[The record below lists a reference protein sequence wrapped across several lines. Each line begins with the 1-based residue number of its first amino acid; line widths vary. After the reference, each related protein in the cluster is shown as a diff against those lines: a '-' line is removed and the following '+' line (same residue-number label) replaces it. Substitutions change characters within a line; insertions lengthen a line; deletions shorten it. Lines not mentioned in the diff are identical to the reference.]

1 MGYAS
6 QQGRARVSLRSPRAA
21 GQCDRCGFLYSH
33 SDLRWQFD
41 YAGAGLINKRML
53 VCRRCEDLPQNQL
66 RSFVI
71 PADPVPIQNPRVP
84 NYAEAA
90 SNTRVTS
97 GQNTIDPTTGIPVQ
111 GGNVRITEDDDIRVT
126 QQTGEPPG
134 GRNQLPGTDPNVPGP
149 TNVPPD
155 NNSIPN
161 TGPLQP
167 PYPPYLPVLT
177 TGGLLLEG
185 TLSDFF
191 VVENGSG
198 YLIQE

>member
-6 QQGRARVSLRSPRAA
+6 QQGRARVSSRSPRAA
-21 GQCDRCGFLYSH
+21 GQCDRCSFIYNH

-161 TGPLQP
+161 TGPL
-167 PYPPYLPVLT
+167 
-177 TGGLLLEG
+177 
-185 TLSDFF
+185 
-191 VVENGSG
+191 
-198 YLIQE
+198 

>member
-6 QQGRARVSLRSPRAA
+6 QQGRARVSARSPRAA
-21 GQCDRCGFLYSH
+21 GQCDRCGFVYNH

-66 RSFVI
+66 RSIVV
-71 PADPVPIQNPRVP
+71 PADPMPIQNPRVP
-84 NYAEAA
+84 NYADAA

-97 GQNTIDPTTGIPVQ
+97 GQNTTDPVTGIPVQ
-111 GGNVRITEDDDIRVT
+111 GGNVRITEDDDTRVT

-134 GRNQLPGTDPNVPGP
+134 GLNELPGTDPNVPGP

-155 NNSIPN
+155 NASIPE
-161 TGPLQP
+161 TGPL
-167 PYPPYLPVLT
+167 
-177 TGGLLLEG
+177 
-185 TLSDFF
+185 
-191 VVENGSG
+191 
-198 YLIQE
+198 

>member
-1 MGYAS
+1 MAYAS
-6 QQGRARVSLRSPRAA
+6 QQGRARVSSRSPRAA

-53 VCRRCEDLPQNQL
+53 VCRRCEDMPQNQL

-71 PADPVPIQNPRVP
+71 PADPMPIQNPRVP

-111 GGNVRITEDDDIRVT
+111 GGNVRITEDDDVRVT

-134 GRNQLPGTDPNVPGP
+134 GLNEQPGTDPNVPGP

-161 TGPLQP
+161 TGPL
-167 PYPPYLPVLT
+167 
-177 TGGLLLEG
+177 
-185 TLSDFF
+185 
-191 VVENGSG
+191 
-198 YLIQE
+198 

>member
-6 QQGRARVSLRSPRAA
+6 QQGRARVSSRSPRAA

-111 GGNVRITEDDDIRVT
+111 GGNTRITEDDGVRVT
-126 QQTGEPPG
+126 QQTGEPLG
-134 GRNQLPGTDPNVPGP
+134 GLNEQPGTDPNVPGP

-161 TGPLQP
+161 TGPL
-167 PYPPYLPVLT
+167 
-177 TGGLLLEG
+177 
-185 TLSDFF
+185 
-191 VVENGSG
+191 
-198 YLIQE
+198 

>member
-1 MGYAS
+1 MAYAS
-6 QQGRARVSLRSPRAA
+6 QQGRARVSSRSPRAA
-21 GQCDRCGFLYSH
+21 AQCDRCSFLYNH

-71 PADPVPIQNPRVP
+71 PTDPVPIQNPRVP

-97 GQNTIDPTTGIPVQ
+97 GQNTIDPVTGIPIP
-111 GGNVRITEDDDIRVT
+111 GGNTRITEDDGVRVT

-134 GRNQLPGTDPNVPGP
+134 GLNVFPGTDPNVPGP

-155 NNSIPN
+155 NNSIPQ
-161 TGPLQP
+161 TGFLQP
-167 PYPPYLPVLT
+167 PYPIFQP
-177 TGGLLLEG
+177 
-185 TLSDFF
+185 FF
-191 VVENGSG
+191 LASG
-198 YLIQE
+198 VWDTSGKWVDYEVYP

>member
-6 QQGRARVSLRSPRAA
+6 QQGRARVSARSPRAA
-21 GQCDRCGFLYSH
+21 GQCDRCGFLYTH

-53 VCRRCEDLPQNQL
+53 VCRRCEDIPQNQL
-66 RSFVI
+66 RAIVI
-71 PADPVPIQNPRVP
+71 PADPMPIQNPRVP

-97 GQNTIDPTTGIPVQ
+97 GQNTTDPTTGIPVQ
-111 GGNVRITEDDDIRVT
+111 GGNVRITEDDDVRVT

-134 GRNQLPGTDPNVPGP
+134 GLNQFPGTDPNVPGP

-155 NNSIPN
+155 NTSIP
-161 TGPLQP
+161 
-167 PYPPYLPVLT
+167 T
-177 TGGLLLEG
+177 TG
-185 TLSDFF
+185 TL
-191 VVENGSG
+191 
-198 YLIQE
+198 

>member
-6 QQGRARVSLRSPRAA
+6 QQGRARVSSRSPRAA

-41 YAGAGLINKRML
+41 YAGAGLINKKML

-134 GRNQLPGTDPNVPGP
+134 GLNEQPGTDPNVPGP

-161 TGPLQP
+161 TGPL
-167 PYPPYLPVLT
+167 
-177 TGGLLLEG
+177 
-185 TLSDFF
+185 
-191 VVENGSG
+191 
-198 YLIQE
+198 